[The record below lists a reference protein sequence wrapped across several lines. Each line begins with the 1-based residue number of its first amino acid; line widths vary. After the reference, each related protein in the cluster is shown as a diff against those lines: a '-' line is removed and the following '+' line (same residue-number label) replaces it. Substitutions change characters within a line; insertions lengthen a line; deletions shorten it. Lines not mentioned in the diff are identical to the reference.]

1 MDDGDQSIWER
12 WQGLLS
18 AENPDLLAILKLGA
32 QLQAYFAAV
41 KRETLQVARTTGL
54 TWAQLGEALGTSRQ
68 AVWQRAT
75 SRDAVSRKPRSG
87 PHPFLD
93 EDQYAKLRSAMEE
106 MAARRDQ
113 MAGEMFDLPRGSRV
127 VRKYRTT

>member
-18 AENPDLLAILKLGA
+18 AKNPDLLAILKLGA

-41 KRETLQVARTTGL
+41 ERETLQVARASGL

-75 SRDAVSRKPRSG
+75 TRDAVPRKPRSG

-106 MAARRDQ
+106 MTARRDQ
-113 MAGEMFDLPRGSRV
+113 IAGEMFDLPRGSKG